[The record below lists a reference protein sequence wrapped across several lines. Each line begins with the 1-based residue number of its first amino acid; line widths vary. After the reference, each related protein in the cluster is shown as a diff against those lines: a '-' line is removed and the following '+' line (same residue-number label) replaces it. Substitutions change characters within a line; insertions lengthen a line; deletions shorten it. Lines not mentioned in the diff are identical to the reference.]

1 MTDIEVALPFWLDR
15 PDHEATDVAL
25 AAADT
30 GFAALWIGEMATYD
44 AFALATSIGL
54 RTPNMTLKVGP
65 LAVGVRGPVGL
76 ALGVSSV
83 ASLTGCRVDLA
94 LGASSPAI
102 VAGWHGRP
110 WAHHVPVMRETIECL
125 RSIFTGARVEY
136 SGRHVNSRGFRLRG
150 AAPDTR
156 IALGAFGPGMIRLA
170 AQHAD
175 EVVLNLASPFRVG
188 RVRAAIDSAAAAA
201 GRAAPRLTVWVPVA
215 VNPGAAAHSQL
226 AAQLAVYLAPPGYGE
241 MFSALGFDGLVRSAR
256 SRATRREL
264 AVAVPSELLDR
275 VCALG
280 SPDRVAARLRAYA
293 DAGADCVAVV
303 PATAEARGAGW
314 LCERCDPAGSTAPL
328 ATTTADGN
336 LDRDGGVAMSGGL
349 FGLLD
354 HVAVLARL
362 AAASIDDIGA
372 AAGRATAK
380 AAGVVIDDTAVTPQ
394 YVHRITAERE
404 LPIIKRIAIGSVR
417 NKLLLILPGALLLS
431 QLVPWLLTPLLMLG
445 ATYLCYEGA
454 EKVCGVIGG
463 RGHDAAPQVAER
475 ELVAGAIRTDFILSA
490 EIMVIALNEVADQPF
505 VPRLIVL
512 VIVALVITAAVYG
525 VVAVIVQMDDVGL
538 RLTQTA
544 SRFGQRIGGGLVAG
558 MPKLLSALS
567 AVGMGAMLW
576 VGGHIVLV
584 GSDHLGWHAPY
595 RLVHHLDDHLVG
607 SAGGALTWLVSTA
620 ACAATGLVIGI
631 VVVALVHLVCFRPP
645 RSRSL

>member
-303 PATAEARGAGW
+303 PPPLKTRGAGW